1 MRTLVIL
8 ATAIAFI
15 AVTPAFA
22 IFLTDSDLEYLATQD
37 IKRGSS
43 VLNGLSPREQA
54 RLHTL
59 INDPATESDLLARAR
74 IVRDALNEFEA
85 NQDWEK
91 MNPGQLWDAPRRDI
105 GKRPRD

>member
-1 MRTLVIL
+1 VRKL
-8 ATAIAFI
+8 AVLTAAIAFF

-22 IFLTDSDLEYLATQD
+22 IFLTDTDHEYLATQN

-43 VLNGLSPREQA
+43 VLNGLSPREQS

-59 INDPATESDLLARAR
+59 INDPATAGDLLARAK
-74 IVRDALNEFEA
+74 IVGDALNEFEA

-91 MNPGQLWDAPRRDI
+91 RNPGQLWDAPRRERE
-105 GKRPRD
+105 KPPRD